1 MKQDEWMKLIGK
13 INPIYVREAEQWKK
27 RKKKQV
33 LIKQILPMAA
43 CVCILLVGAAAGF
56 EYLQEKSLNLGNSN
70 SSQVEEISE
79 SAESVESAAMI
90 DEGEMEAEKEKESL
104 SGACNEQIAINPIT
118 EMNAYCVD
126 VDAEYVETESLE
138 DFEAYCGVTVLLQ
151 EVPEDMTLDTQKAEI
166 AYNKQN
172 SIVADNNRIIYKNES
187 GNRKITIAVRTTE
200 SGTIDEFTNEENMK
214 VSKIMDTSLVIGYTE
229 ESESY
234 VAIFTKGNVTF
245 CVRAE
250 GLSEEELLHVLR
262 QLC

>member
-13 INPIYVREAEQWKK
+13 INPVYVREAEQWKK

-43 CVCILLVGAAAGF
+43 CVCILLAGAAVGF
-56 EYLQEKSLNLGNSN
+56 EYLQEKSLDRENGN

-79 SAESVESAAMI
+79 SAVSAESAAMI
-90 DEGEMEAEKEKESL
+90 DEGEMAAEKEKESL

-126 VDAEYVETESLE
+126 VDAEYVEMESLE

-172 SIVADNNRIIYKNES
+172 SIVADNNHIVYKNES
-187 GNRKITIAVRTTE
+187 GNRRITIAVRTTE
-200 SGTIDEFTNEENMK
+200 SGTIDEFTNEESMK
-214 VSKIMDTSLVIGYTE
+214 VSKIKDTSILIGYTE

-245 CVRAE
+245 GVRTE
-250 GLSEEELLHVLR
+250 GLSEEEMLHVLR

>member
-13 INPIYVREAEQWKK
+13 INPVYVREAEQWKK

-33 LIKQILPMAA
+33 LIKQLLPMAA
-43 CVCILLVGAAAGF
+43 CVCILLAGAAAGF
-56 EYLQEKSLNLGNSN
+56 EYLQEKSLGLENDS

-79 SAESVESAAMI
+79 SAESAAMI
-90 DEGEMEAEKEKESL
+90 DEGEMAAEQEEESL
-104 SGACNEQIAINPIT
+104 SGACNEQISINPIT

-138 DFEAYCGVTVLLQ
+138 EFEVYCGVTVLLQ

-172 SIVADNNRIIYKNES
+172 SIVADNNHIVYKNAS

-200 SGTIDEFTNEENMK
+200 SGTIDEFTGEEDMK
-214 VSKIMDTSLVIGYTE
+214 ASKIRDTSILIGYTE

-245 CVRAE
+245 CVRTE
-250 GLSEEELLHVLR
+250 GLSEEEMLHVLR

>member
-13 INPIYVREAEQWKK
+13 INPVYVREAEQWKK

-43 CVCILLVGAAAGF
+43 CVCILLAGATAGF
-56 EYLQEKSLNLGNSN
+56 EYLQEKSLDLGNSN

-79 SAESVESAAMI
+79 SAESVESATMM
-90 DEGEMEAEKEKESL
+90 EGDMAAEQEGESL
-104 SGACNEQIAINPIT
+104 SRACNEQIAINPIT
-118 EMNAYCVD
+118 EMNAYSVD
-126 VDAEYVETESLE
+126 VDVEYVETESLE
-138 DFEAYCGVTVLLQ
+138 EFETYCGVTVLLQ

-172 SIVADNNRIIYKNES
+172 SIVADNNRIVYENAS
-187 GNRKITIAVRTTE
+187 GNRKITIAVRTME
-200 SGTIDEFTNEENMK
+200 SGTIDEFTNEEDMK
-214 VSKIMDTSLVIGYTE
+214 VSKIKDTSIVIGYTE

-250 GLSEEELLHVLR
+250 GLSEEELLNVLR

>member
-13 INPIYVREAEQWKK
+13 INPVYVREAEQWKK
-27 RKKKQV
+27 RKKKQI
-33 LIKQILPMAA
+33 LIKQLLPMVA

-79 SAESVESAAMI
+79 SAERVESAAMI

-172 SIVADNNRIIYKNES
+172 SIVADNNHIVYKNAS

-200 SGTIDEFTNEENMK
+200 SGTIDEFTNEESMK
-214 VSKIMDTSLVIGYTE
+214 VSKIKDTSILIGYTE

-245 CVRAE
+245 CVRTE
-250 GLSEEELLHVLR
+250 GLSEEEMLHVLR